1 LSDRQLSSR
10 AIRALVT
17 GAVQGV
23 GFRDATRR
31 RADEL
36 GLTGWVRNTDDGGV
50 AVHAEGRSAAIDALI
65 AFLRR
70 GPRGAIVDE
79 VAVDD
84 VPAESHA
91 QFAILL

>member
-1 LSDRQLSSR
+1 MSDCLPISR

-36 GLTGWVRNTDDGGV
+36 GLAGWVRNTDDGSV
-50 AVHAEGRSAAIDALI
+50 AVHAEGPYAAVDALI
-65 AFLRR
+65 TFLRR
-70 GPRGAIVDE
+70 GPRGAAVDG

-84 VPAESHA
+84 VRVEGHE